1 MNPIDLLLFDLD
13 GTLMDSNQLII
24 DSFKETLLIHLPGQ
38 SFKEDDIIAM
48 IGPPLEVTLF
58 QLSGSHTR
66 TKAMIQTYL
75 DVYRTREF
83 SYIAPYPYVLE
94 ALAYFDQKHI
104 PQAVITTKFKR
115 SAVPSIVHFGLDRF
129 LKAVIT
135 LDDVSHP
142 KPHPES
148 IFQAIRQFGARNAL
162 MIGDMP
168 SDIQAGKRAGVL
180 TCGVGWS
187 LKCDALKEEK
197 PDFWINDY
205 RDLMAIID
213 RVNKEE

>member
-1 MNPIDLLLFDLD
+1 MNPIDLLLYDLD

-24 DSFKETLLIHLPGQ
+24 DSFKETLSIHLPGQ
-38 SFKEDDIIAM
+38 SFREEDIIAL
-48 IGPPLEVTLF
+48 IGPPLDVSLF

-83 SYIAPYPYVLE
+83 SYITPYPYVLDT
-94 ALAYFDQKHI
+94 LAYFHQKRI

-115 SAVPSIVHFGLDRF
+115 SAMPSIVHFGLDRF

-142 KPHPES
+142 KPHPEP
-148 IFQAIRQFGARNAL
+148 IYQAIRRFKAQNAL

-168 SDIQAGKRAGVL
+168 SDIQAGKRAGIL
-180 TCGVGWS
+180 TCGVEWS
-187 LKCDALKEEK
+187 LKSSALKEEK

>member
-1 MNPIDLLLFDLD
+1 MNPIDLLLYDLD

-24 DSFKETLLIHLPGQ
+24 DSFKETLSSHLPRQRFG
-38 SFKEDDIIAM
+38 EDDIIAL
-48 IGPPLEVTLF
+48 IGPPLDVSLF
-58 QLSGSHTR
+58 QLTGSHTR

-75 DVYRTREF
+75 DVYRAREF
-83 SYIAPYPYVLE
+83 SYIKPYPYVLE
-94 ALAYFDQKHI
+94 ALAHFDQKNI

-115 SAVPSIVHFGLDRF
+115 SAMPSILHFGLDRF

-148 IFQAIRQFGARNAL
+148 IYQALRGFGAQNAL

-168 SDIQAGKRAGVL
+168 SDIQAGKRAGIL
-180 TCGVGWS
+180 TCGVAWS
-187 LKCDALKEEK
+187 LKSDALKEEK

-205 RDLMAIID
+205 RDLMSIID